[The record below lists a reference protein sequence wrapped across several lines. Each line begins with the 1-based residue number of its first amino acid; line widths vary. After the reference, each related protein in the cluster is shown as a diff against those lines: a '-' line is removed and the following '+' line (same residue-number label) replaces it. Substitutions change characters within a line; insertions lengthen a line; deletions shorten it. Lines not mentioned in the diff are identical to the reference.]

1 MTQLK
6 ADFHNPPGTATVGM
20 WLFLASLAMLFFS
33 SMVGY
38 VVIRLTGKTQPELFS
53 VRLPAWLW
61 LSTVVVLA
69 GSVTIHKALTS
80 IRLER
85 QRETLRWLRVTLGL
99 AVLFCVVQTPGMIAL
114 LNQHQALQQAETPN
128 HLFGLIFFL
137 VLVHALHVV
146 GGVVGLAFVT
156 WKAGRGAYD
165 HEHYVGIRH
174 SAMYWHFLDGVWIVM
189 FATMLAFG

>member
-20 WLFLASLAMLFFS
+20 WLFLASLAMLFLS

-38 VVIRLTGKTQPELFS
+38 VIIRLTGKTQPELFS
-53 VRLPAWLW
+53 IRLPAWLW
-61 LSTVVVLA
+61 LSTVVVMA
-69 GSVTIHKALTS
+69 GSFTIHRALS
-80 IRLER
+80 AIRLER
-85 QRETLRWLRVTLGL
+85 QRETIRWLWVTLAL
-99 AVLFCVVQTPGMIAL
+99 AVLFCMVQTPGMMAL
-114 LNQHQALQQAETPN
+114 LAQHSVHQQAETPN

-137 VLVHALHVV
+137 VLVHALHVL

-156 WKAGRGAYD
+156 WKAHRGAYD